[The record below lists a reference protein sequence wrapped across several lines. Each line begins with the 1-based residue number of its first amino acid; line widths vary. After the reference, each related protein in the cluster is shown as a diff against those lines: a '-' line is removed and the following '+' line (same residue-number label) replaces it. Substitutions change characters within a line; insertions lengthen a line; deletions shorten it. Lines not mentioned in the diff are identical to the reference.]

1 MKLKLRIGR
10 QRTEPVRADEVRTD
24 GSLTDRAQPRPV
36 TDVAAPVPAPAP
48 ALVPAPAPVPVPRAQ
63 ERRVVRA
70 GSFCRASEVG
80 QSAVTESGRA
90 VVSVPTARCGRW
102 VFADQ
107 R

>member
-10 QRTEPVRADEVRTD
+10 QRTEL
-24 GSLTDRAQPRPV
+24 SLAPARV
-36 TDVAAPVPAPAP
+36 TALVTVPAAAVSVADAAAVTVEPA
-48 ALVPAPAPVPVPRAQ
+48 AAAAAVPVPRTQ

-70 GSFCRASEVG
+70 GSFCRAAEVG
-80 QSAVTESGRA
+80 QTAVTASGRA

-102 VFADQ
+102 VYADQ